1 MEPCLSQLKDH
12 WGAGAVLH
20 PITTVLPSVEVPFVI
35 ICEGSEP
42 VDKLGLEVE
51 VGSDGEAPMV
61 ELAPA
66 IMLLASAGEIV
77 VVDGEVAEGSLELG
91 VDPLVRMSVMMV
103 SGVWSMKARVGPMTI
118 SPPNWTC
125 WEFASGW
132 VEFVM

>member
-1 MEPCLSQLKDH
+1 M
-12 WGAGAVLH
+12 LH

-103 SGVWSMKARVGPMTI
+103 SGV
-118 SPPNWTC
+118 
-125 WEFASGW
+125 
-132 VEFVM
+132 